1 MNKEDGERWK
11 ETLDKEINSFKNN
24 NTWELVP
31 LPERRKHVSSKWVF
45 LDKMK
50 GKWGDRQVQ
59 NQSNDKRIHP
69 NSRC

>member
-11 ETLDKEINSFKNN
+11 ETLDKKINSFKNN